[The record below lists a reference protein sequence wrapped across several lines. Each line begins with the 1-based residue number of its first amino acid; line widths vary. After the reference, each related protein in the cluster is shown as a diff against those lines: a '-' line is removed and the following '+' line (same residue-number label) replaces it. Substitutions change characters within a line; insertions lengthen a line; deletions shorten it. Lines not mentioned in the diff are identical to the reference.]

1 MVREGFFKAL
11 ILEFAGC
18 VPAPLAGEG
27 LGVAYGKVSRPPG
40 NILRDGLQAVGS
52 SIIPVL

>member
-1 MVREGFFKAL
+1 MVCEGFFKAL

-40 NILRDGLQAVGS
+40 NVLGDGLQAVGS